1 MSKLTSL
8 LVWIALFVGTTVY
21 AQGPQGGNRA
31 MRSASE
37 RAKMES
43 ENLKET
49 LNLTAEQTSEIQ
61 KISLK
66 FAQQDSISFAS
77 MREQGQNVDREKM
90 MQDMRER
97 TEKKGTEMKAVLTP
111 EQQKA
116 YDKWVAERGNR
127 MGGNRQRQ

>member
-43 ENLKET
+43 ENLKEA
-49 LNLTAEQTSEIQ
+49 LQLATAQTSEVF
-61 KISLK
+61 KISPK
-66 FAQQDSISFAS
+66 FAQQDSVRFAA
-77 MREQGQNVDREKM
+77 MRGEGQNVDREKM
-90 MQDMRER
+90 MQEFRER
-97 TEKKGTEMKAVLTP
+97 AEAKNTEIKAVLTP